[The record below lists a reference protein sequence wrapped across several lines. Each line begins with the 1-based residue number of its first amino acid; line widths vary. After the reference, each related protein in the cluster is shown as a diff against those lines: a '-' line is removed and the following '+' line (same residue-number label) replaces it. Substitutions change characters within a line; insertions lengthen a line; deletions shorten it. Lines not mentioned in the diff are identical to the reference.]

1 MNLNKTLR
9 RILVLAC
16 LPLLLAAC
24 ERGPLEKAGRTMD
37 RAAEKTGDK
46 INGVLK

>member
-1 MNLNKTLR
+1 MNLNETSR

-24 ERGPLEKAGRTMD
+24 ERDPGEEPAKQ
-37 RAAEKTGDK
+37 
-46 INGVLK
+46 